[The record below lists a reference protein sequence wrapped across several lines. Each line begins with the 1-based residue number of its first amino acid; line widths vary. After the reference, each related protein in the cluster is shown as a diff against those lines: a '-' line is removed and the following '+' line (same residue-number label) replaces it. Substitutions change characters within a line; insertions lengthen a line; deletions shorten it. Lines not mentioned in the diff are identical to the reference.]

1 MNRFEKAIWEVG
13 DFQRQANERMLN
25 ESMNQYDDAV
35 VRQQDAQRLNDIKQ
49 NVSESFSNILG
60 FMRGC

>member
-1 MNRFEKAIWEVG
+1 MNLFEKAIWEAG

-25 ESMNQYDDAV
+25 ESINQYDDAV
-35 VRQQDAQRLNDIKQ
+35 SRQQDAQRWNDIKQ

-60 FMRGC
+60 FMRGY